1 MKLVKKW
8 LFPVLICLVVV
19 GAVALPQRISEARD
33 ARQFGQVHTEE
44 LAAEGLPAY
53 EPPSL
58 MDRLELYARWR
69 IPSETIPSFQT
80 PVIPYDEDSGQSE
93 NLARQ
98 ALDRLAQAEV
108 IPAHLLN
115 SSLTITSMERILLWD
130 PAVSVGRQEPVEF
143 WVVMADLGD
152 GSFWA
157 RIDSES
163 GLLFELSLYDPNMAR
178 WLTYKDPNTLPELA
192 GRFFGLL
199 ELEYTETDAPA
210 AEAPWERTYHVEGSD
225 IIYWVSFNATMLNIS
240 LEYNGANQSGGSSGY
255 DG

>member
-8 LFPVLICLVVV
+8 LFPVLTCLIVV
-19 GAVALPQRISEARD
+19 GAAVLPQRFSQARD
-33 ARQFGQVHTEE
+33 ARQFGQVHTEKLE
-44 LAAEGLPAY
+44 AETLPAY

-58 MDRLELYARWR
+58 LERMELYARWSVR
-69 IPSETIPSFQT
+69 AETIPSFQT
-80 PVIPYDEDSGQSE
+80 PAMYEE
-93 NLARQ
+93 NSQETQDLARK

-108 IPAHLLN
+108 IPSHLLN
-115 SSLTITSMERILLWD
+115 SSLTITSMDRILLWD
-130 PAVSVGRQEPVEF
+130 PTDDVGRREPVEF
-143 WVVMADLGD
+143 WQVMADLGD

>member
-1 MKLVKKW
+1 MKLMKKW
-8 LFPVLICLVVV
+8 LFPVLTCLIVV
-19 GAVALPQRISEARD
+19 GAAVLPQRVSQARD

-44 LAAEGLPAY
+44 LEAETLPAY

-58 MDRLELYARWR
+58 LERMELYARWSVR
-69 IPSETIPSFQT
+69 AETIPSFQT
-80 PVIPYDEDSGQSE
+80 PAMYEE
-93 NLARQ
+93 NSQETQDLARQ

-108 IPAHLLN
+108 IPSKLL
-115 SSLTITSMERILLWD
+115 SSDLAITSMDHILLWD
-130 PAVSVGRQEPVEF
+130 PAVSIAHQDPVEF
-143 WVVMADLGD
+143 WAIMADFGE

-157 RIDSES
+157 RLDGES
-163 GLLFELSLYDPNMAR
+163 GLLLEISLYDPNMAR

-199 ELEYTETDAPA
+199 ELEHTETDAPA
-210 AEAPWERTYHVEGSD
+210 AEAPWERMYRVEGSE
-225 IIYWVSFNATMLNIS
+225 IIYRLSFNATMLNIS